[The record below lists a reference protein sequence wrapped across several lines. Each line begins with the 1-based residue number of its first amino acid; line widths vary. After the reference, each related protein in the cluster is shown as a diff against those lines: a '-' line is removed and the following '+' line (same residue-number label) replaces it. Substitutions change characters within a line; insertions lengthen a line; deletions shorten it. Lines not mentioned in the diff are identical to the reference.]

1 MEEHFFN
8 EIYTCYYKKSFYSA
22 YYRKAF
28 LFTLSYVHNDLVAED
43 IASESLIKLWEK
55 LKTESIEKK
64 YILPLLLTILKN
76 KALDYLKHENVKHTA
91 FEQME
96 DWQHQ
101 ELSMRLSALEACN
114 PNEIFLE
121 EIQEIIHHTMS
132 TLSKQTYQ
140 IFMLSRFEHK
150 SNKEIAEVMR
160 ITVKNVE
167 YHISKALKVLRIALK
182 DYLPLFYFFFYY

>member
-1 MEEHFFN
+1 
-8 EIYTCYYKKSFYSA
+8 
-22 YYRKAF
+22 
-28 LFTLSYVHNDLVAED
+28 
-43 IASESLIKLWEK
+43 
-55 LKTESIEKK
+55 
-64 YILPLLLTILKN
+64 
-76 KALDYLKHENVKHTA
+76 
-91 FEQME
+91 
-96 DWQHQ
+96 
-101 ELSMRLSALEACN
+101 MRLSALEACN

>member
-1 MEEHFFN
+1 M
-8 EIYTCYYKKSFYSA
+8 
-22 YYRKAF
+22 
-28 LFTLSYVHNDLVAED
+28 
-43 IASESLIKLWEK
+43 
-55 LKTESIEKK
+55 EKK

-132 TLSKQTYQ
+132 TLSK
-140 IFMLSRFEHK
+140 
-150 SNKEIAEVMR
+150 
-160 ITVKNVE
+160 
-167 YHISKALKVLRIALK
+167 HIKFLC
-182 DYLPLFYFFFYY
+182 